1 MLFSNTQKLILLTE
15 GASGSEKLDFI
26 NEIELMKKIANC
38 NNSHVVN
45 MVGCIT
51 IQEPLCLITEFVKH
65 GDLHTFLRT
74 CRKQGTSILFVFSM
88 LYKYGFRQFI
98 ERKRNPEIAESL
110 YSDLGELKSE
120 DLVSFAYTS
129 YVHTSAEQFSGRS
142 IR

>member
-1 MLFSNTQKLILLTE
+1 MPQT
-15 GASGSEKLDFI
+15 G
-26 NEIELMKKIANC
+26 
-38 NNSHVVN
+38 
-45 MVGCIT
+45 
-51 IQEPLCLITEFVKH
+51 
-65 GDLHTFLRT
+65 T
-74 CRKQGTSILFVFSM
+74 CTSILFVFSM

-129 YVHTSAEQFSGRS
+129 YVLTLQPSNSLVALHWVSRVTHFID